1 VDGRQLSDSG
11 RDDRFWVSPPR
22 GHASFQDVPVALR
35 LFCFPHAGAG
45 GGIFLEWGGRLP
57 RHVQV
62 VGAHLPGRGTRTGE
76 VPLDSVAR
84 IVAALSRAIGR
95 WDGVPSVFFG
105 HSFGGIVAYE
115 LARALVREGRAA
127 PEALMVSS
135 CPAPCVP
142 PRRPFLVHTLPRRAF
157 FEELTRLNGLSARD
171 LGNEKLL
178 ELIEPA
184 LRADIKARELWS
196 LEVRSQP
203 PPSDP
208 LDIPIHP
215 LGGAA
220 DPFVSP
226 DDLARWRAYTTD
238 LRPTVLFE
246 GGHFYFADALDAV
259 TVEITRIVNLYC
271 GGRS

>member
-1 VDGRQLSDSG
+1 MDGRQLPDPG
-11 RDDRFWVSPPR
+11 RDGRFWVTPPR
-22 GHASFQDVPVALR
+22 EEDPAALR

-76 VPLDSVAR
+76 APLDSVAG

-95 WDGVPSVFFG
+95 WDGVPMVFFG

-127 PEALMVSS
+127 PQALVLSS

-142 PRRPFLVHTLPRRAF
+142 PRRSFLMHTLPRRAF
-157 FEELTRLNGLSARD
+157 FRELSRLNGLSAGD
-171 LGNEKLL
+171 LGNPKLL

-196 LEVRSQP
+196 LEAGAQP

-208 LDIPIHP
+208 LAVPIHP
-215 LGGAA
+215 LGGTA

-226 DDLARWRAYTTD
+226 GDLARWRAYTTD

-246 GGHFYFADALDAV
+246 GGHFYFAGALDAL
-259 TVEITRIVNLYC
+259 TAEIARIVDPHC
-271 GGRS
+271 AGRP